1 MEIHRV
7 ELWQQSVSWRGR
19 KCWNVSYG
27 RHSVLSWVAFTS
39 MPWYLRVV
47 RPVFGN
53 TDVLPNGEFELFWHG
68 LNVFVAQWL
77 I

>member
-1 MEIHRV
+1 MEP
-7 ELWQQSVSWRGR
+7 ELILEGR
-19 KCWNVSYG
+19 ECWDVLDR
-27 RHSVLSWVAFTS
+27 RHSVLPWVAFTS

-47 RPVFGN
+47 RPVFEN
-53 TDVLPNGEFELFWHG
+53 TEVLPNGEFKLFWHV